1 MKGSRYLTFDE
12 IINIKIQLLKKGL
25 NASTLADKLNLDRS
39 NISMIL
45 NQKRKMTTMLESK
58 LKDIGIIVKGE

>member
-12 IINIKIQLLKKGL
+12 IIDIKIQLLKKGL
-25 NASTLADKLNLDRS
+25 NASSLADKLNLDRS

-58 LKDIGIIVKGE
+58 LKDIDIIVKGE

>member
-12 IINIKIQLLKKGL
+12 IIDIKIQLLKKGL
-25 NASTLADKLNLDRS
+25 NASSLADKLNIDRS

-58 LKDIGIIVKGE
+58 LKDIGIIVKGA

>member
-1 MKGSRYLTFDE
+1 MKESRYLTFDE
-12 IINIKIQLLKKGL
+12 IIDIKIQLLKKGL

-45 NQKRKMTTMLESK
+45 NQKRKMTTMLKSK

>member
-12 IINIKIQLLKKGL
+12 IIDIKIQLLKKGL

-58 LKDIGIIVKGE
+58 LKDIDIIVKGA

>member
-12 IINIKIQLLKKGL
+12 IIDIKIQLLKKGL
-25 NASTLADKLNLDRS
+25 NASSLADKLNLDRS

>member
-12 IINIKIQLLKKGL
+12 IIDIKIQLLKKSL

-58 LKDIGIIVKGE
+58 LKGIGIIVKGE

>member
-1 MKGSRYLTFDE
+1 MKGSRYLTFEE
-12 IINIKIQLLKKGL
+12 IIAIKIQLLKKGL

-58 LKDIGIIVKGE
+58 LKGIGIIVKGE